1 VKLDNFEELW
11 AIDFEFRAPPGERP
25 DPVCVVGRELRTGRV
40 VRQWQG
46 EFSQLPPF
54 RTDEKAL
61 FLAYYASAELGC
73 HLALDWPMPI
83 NVLDLYVEFRNATNG
98 LSIPAGRSLLG
109 ELTYYGLSH
118 IATTQKDAGRDLV
131 MRGGPWSNTERA
143 AILDYCA
150 SDVDALA
157 RLFARMQPGIDLG
170 RALLRGRYMAAAA
183 RMEWNGSPIDTAL
196 RDKWDRLKVTLIAEI
211 DVDFRCFQGTT
222 FKRDLFECFLV
233 REGIPWPRLPTGQLD
248 LSDDTF
254 RQIARSDSRIA
265 PLRELRSS
273 LSQLRLA
280 SLSVGADGRNRALL
294 SAFGASTSR
303 NLPSNSKFI
312 FGPSVWLRALI
323 KPEPGYAISYIDWQ
337 SQEFGIA
344 AALSGDTRMMDAYLT
359 GDPYLAFAKQS
370 GAVPEDGT
378 KISHKRERDMF
389 KTVVLGVGYG
399 MEAEALATRLA
410 ISPLEARE
418 LLRKHHE
425 TYPQFWRWSQNY
437 LDGAMYR
444 LSARTLFGW
453 HLCTKA
459 DANPR
464 SIRNFPMQAN
474 GAEMLRIACCFG
486 GGNECQMKI

>member
-109 ELTYYGLSH
+109 ALTYYGLSH

-183 RMEWNGSPIDTAL
+183 RMEWNGSPIDTTTLGSL

-233 REGIPWPRLPTGQLD
+233 REGIPWPRLPTGA
-248 LSDDTF
+248 
-254 RQIARSDSRIA
+254 ARS
-265 PLRELRSS
+265 
-273 LSQLRLA
+273 
-280 SLSVGADGRNRALL
+280 
-294 SAFGASTSR
+294 
-303 NLPSNSKFI
+303 
-312 FGPSVWLRALI
+312 
-323 KPEPGYAISYIDWQ
+323 
-337 SQEFGIA
+337 
-344 AALSGDTRMMDAYLT
+344 
-359 GDPYLAFAKQS
+359 
-370 GAVPEDGT
+370 
-378 KISHKRERDMF
+378 KR
-389 KTVVLGVGYG
+389 
-399 MEAEALATRLA
+399 
-410 ISPLEARE
+410 
-418 LLRKHHE
+418 
-425 TYPQFWRWSQNY
+425 
-437 LDGAMYR
+437 
-444 LSARTLFGW
+444 
-453 HLCTKA
+453 
-459 DANPR
+459 
-464 SIRNFPMQAN
+464 
-474 GAEMLRIACCFG
+474 
-486 GGNECQMKI
+486 